1 MVIKNNVLLIIL
13 SFFFLHISAQ
23 IDINKKYQIS
33 CVAFYNVENLY
44 DTIDSPN
51 TSDFEFT
58 PQGPNQWNSVKYYK
72 KLQRLAEVI
81 SQLGTEATPDGPAII
96 GLCEIEN
103 RSVLEDLVKTEKL
116 KKNNYQ
122 IVHYDGPD
130 HRGVDVA
137 LLYNPKYFTLTNS
150 KSYSLKMP
158 GDTAFKTRD
167 QLVVSGIFDG
177 EHMHFVVA
185 HWPSRRGGQKASNP
199 KRIEAGKLGRKII
212 DSLLLLDA
220 NAKIAYMGDLNDDP
234 VNQSV
239 KVYINTAAQINK
251 TTENKLFNPMEELF
265 KKGIGTLAWKDS
277 WNLFDQIIISQPFVK
292 QTYTDWQFYKAK
304 VFNKD
309 FVKQDEGNFKGY
321 PFRTFAGGQYTG
333 GFSDHFAVY
342 IILMKELK

>member
-1 MVIKNNVLLIIL
+1 MC
-13 SFFFLHISAQ
+13 SYFLQVSAQ
-23 IDINKKYQIS
+23 LDKNKKYLVS
-33 CVAFYNVENLY
+33 CIAFYNVENLY
-44 DTIDSPN
+44 DTIDSPGVN
-51 TSDFEFT
+51 DHEFT
-58 PQGPNQWNSVKYYK
+58 PNGPNQWNTLKYYK
-72 KLQRLAEVI
+72 KLDRLAEVI
-81 SQLGTEATPDGPAII
+81 SQLGSEATPDGPAVI
-96 GLCEIEN
+96 GLCEVEN
-103 RSVLEDLVKTEKL
+103 LNVLEDLVKTEKL

-137 LLYNPKYFTLTNS
+137 LLYNPKYFKATNS
-150 KSYSLKMP
+150 KSYTLKIND
-158 GDTAFKTRD
+158 DTTFKTRD

-177 EHMHFVVA
+177 EPMHFIVA

-212 DSLLLLDA
+212 DSLIALNA

-234 VNQSV
+234 VNASV
-239 KVYINTAAQINK
+239 KVHINTSAKIDK
-251 TTENKLFNPMEELF
+251 TTGNKLFNPMEELF

-277 WNLFDQIIISQPFVK
+277 WNLFDQIIITAPFVK
-292 QTYTDWQFYKAK
+292 QTYADWQFYKAK

-333 GFSDHFAVY
+333 GYSDHFAVY
-342 IILMKELK
+342 ILLMKEKK